1 MLPLTALRRL
11 ALPLIVAGALT
22 PFAARGEPVTVL
34 DARQILPQSMLE
46 GPNFWIDPEVRNDG
60 LVNTYRVKTEYG
72 TLKSKDGQTLYYS
85 MIKPSG
91 FSVMKKYPVYLSTYG
106 GPHSQHVARAF
117 GSSIGSARPFEY
129 SLMRRALS
137 APSLSKMKTPVAYP

>member
-1 MLPLTALRRL
+1 MLSLTALRRL

-22 PFAARGEPVTVL
+22 PFAAQGEPVTVL

-72 TLKSKDGQTLYYS
+72 TLE
-85 MIKPSG
+85 IE
-91 FSVMKKYPVYLSTYG
+91 
-106 GPHSQHVARAF
+106 
-117 GSSIGSARPFEY
+117 GSPLLFERIGELRGLA
-129 SLMRRALS
+129 
-137 APSLSKMKTPVAYP
+137 